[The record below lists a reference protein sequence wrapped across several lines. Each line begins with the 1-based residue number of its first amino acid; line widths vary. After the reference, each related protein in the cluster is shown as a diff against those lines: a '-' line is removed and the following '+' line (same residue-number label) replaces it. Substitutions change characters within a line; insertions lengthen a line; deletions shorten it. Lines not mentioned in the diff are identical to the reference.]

1 MTRSK
6 FIPKPKQIDYT
17 DAHWAPV
24 INCVVKYKD
33 KVLIVQRSSDL
44 NFYPN
49 YWNGVS
55 GFLDNKQSIEE
66 KVKEEL
72 KEELGI
78 SSDKIEKI
86 HLGDIFH
93 QEAPEY
99 SKTWIVHPILVEVS
113 TNEMVFD
120 WEAQNHKWI
129 DAKEASNFQLLPG
142 FDTVLEKLFS
152 IKLN

>member
-6 FIPKPKQIDYT
+6 FIPKPGQIDYT
-17 DAHWAPV
+17 DARWAPV
-24 INCVVKYKD
+24 INCAVKYKD
-33 KVLIVQRSSDL
+33 KILIVQRSSDL
-44 NFYPN
+44 NFYPD

-55 GFLDNKQSIEE
+55 GFLDDKQSIEE
-66 KVKEEL
+66 KIKEEL

-78 SSDKIEKI
+78 SSNKIKKI
-86 HLGDIFH
+86 HLGEIFH

-99 SKTWIVHPILVEVS
+99 NKTWIVHPILIEVS
-113 TNEMVFD
+113 TDKVVFN
-120 WEAQNHKWI
+120 WETQNHKWI
-129 DAKEASNFQLLPG
+129 DVKEASNFQLLPG